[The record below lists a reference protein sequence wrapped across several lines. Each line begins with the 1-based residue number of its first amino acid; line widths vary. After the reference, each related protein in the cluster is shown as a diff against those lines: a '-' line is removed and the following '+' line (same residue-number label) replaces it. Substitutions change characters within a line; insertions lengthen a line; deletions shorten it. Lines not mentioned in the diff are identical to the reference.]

1 MRRGS
6 IMRRAKE
13 LTSLEITVPERQ
25 SGRFLTGP
33 VRRNSSNGAGFTLI
47 ELLVVI
53 SVIVLLMAILLPTL
67 ERVKRQAKAVVCQ
80 SNLRQSG
87 AIWAMYT
94 ENNDGHFPGGLRDYV
109 EGRFSSWT
117 PSDGLP
123 AAPWMWWVNHWGD
136 QWNPGAGGSSEGIRC
151 CPMATKIA
159 DPTGEHVGNNSV
171 GGTFLAWGR
180 ISPKGRFFEWDT
192 YGSYGINLWVYQG
205 YYREDRY
212 YPYFW
217 RTCHVK
223 GATNIP
229 VQLDNYWPDG
239 FWFDCDGPPPRD
251 AVPTPPV
258 RHIMSQGQAS
268 FCMNRH
274 DGGINGLFM
283 DWSVRKVGLKELW
296 TLKSS
301 RKFDTANVWTKA
313 GGVRPEDWPEWMRGF
328 KDY

>member
-1 MRRGS
+1 MKRQ
-6 IMRRAKE
+6 RA
-13 LTSLEITVPERQ
+13 
-25 SGRFLTGP
+25 
-33 VRRNSSNGAGFTLI
+33 FTLI

-67 ERVKRQAKAVVCQ
+67 QRVKRQARAVVCQ

-87 AIWAMYT
+87 IIWAAYLD
-94 ENNDGHFPGGLRDYV
+94 ENNGYFPGGLRDT
-109 EGRFSSWT
+109 GWL
-117 PSDGLP
+117 PSDLVSPIGTAPFTWWWYEGGRYWHRHGADGL
-123 AAPWMWWVNHWGD
+123 
-136 QWNPGAGGSSEGIRC
+136 RC
-151 CPMATKIA
+151 CPMATRIA
-159 DPTGEHVGNNSV
+159 HPGAQPGEGSQL

-180 ISPKGRFFEWDT
+180 MAREGKLEWDT
-192 YGSYGINLWVYQG
+192 YGSYGINLWVYQPL
-205 YYREDRY
+205 YRESEY

-217 RTCHVK
+217 RTRHVK

-229 VQLDNYWPDG
+229 VQLDNFWPDG
-239 FWFDCDGPPPRD
+239 YWFDCDGPPPRD
-251 AVPTPPV
+251 AVPTPPALGTFSHV
-258 RHIMSQGQAS
+258 CY

-296 TLKSS
+296 TLKWS

-313 GGVRPEDWPEWMRGF
+313 GGVKSEDWPQWMRRF

>member
-1 MRRGS
+1 MMTRKS
-6 IMRRAKE
+6 
-13 LTSLEITVPERQ
+13 
-25 SGRFLTGP
+25 
-33 VRRNSSNGAGFTLI
+33 GFTLI

-87 AIWAMYT
+87 IIWAAYT
-94 ENNDGHFPGGLRDYV
+94 DDYNGCFPGGLR
-109 EGRFSSWT
+109 GQST
-117 PSDGLP
+117 PSSNFSPIRTAPYGWWWGDGGGYWYRLGADGLC
-123 AAPWMWWVNHWGD
+123 
-136 QWNPGAGGSSEGIRC
+136 C

-159 DPTGEHVGNNSV
+159 DPTGKGVGNSDV

-180 ISPKGRFFEWDT
+180 IEPKGRFFEWDT
-192 YGSYGINLWVYQG
+192 YGSYGINLWVYQP
-205 YYREDRY
+205 YYREDEY

-217 RTCHVK
+217 GTHHVK

-229 VQLDNYWPDG
+229 VQLDNYYAFG
-239 FWFDCDGPPPRD
+239 YLFDSDDPPPRD
-251 AVPTPPV
+251 AVPTPPI
-258 RHIMSQGQAS
+258 RHLMDWGHAS

-296 TLKSS
+296 ILRWS